1 MKAQVKIWL
10 IFQKKHTPK
19 IEAIHLVAR
28 EEKTQE
34 REVA

>member
-10 IFQKKHTPK
+10 IFQKKQPPK
-19 IEAIHLVAR
+19 IEAIHLVAK
-28 EEKTQE
+28 EGKTQE